1 MRWIK
6 RLLAPYIVAVSEP
19 FSDGQK
25 WSYIFG
31 DENKF
36 ELRTFQNSE
45 AAFDS
50 HRITLVGLSLGSPEI
65 SIKLIRLDAE
75 QARAVQDEVAYRALI
90 KSYL

>member
-6 RLLAPYIVAVSEP
+6 RLFAPYIVAVSGR

-36 ELRTFQNSE
+36 KLRTFQNSE
-45 AAFDS
+45 LAFDS
-50 HRITLVGLSLGSPEI
+50 YRTTLVGLSLGSPEI
-65 SIKLIRLDAE
+65 SIKLVRLDAE

-90 KSYL
+90 ESYL

>member
-6 RLLAPYIVAVSEP
+6 RLFAPYIVAVSEP

-31 DENKF
+31 DGNKF

-45 AAFDS
+45 PAFDS
-50 HRITLVGLSLGSPEI
+50 HRITLAGLRLGSPEI

-90 KSYL
+90 ESYL

>member
-6 RLLAPYIVAVSEP
+6 RLFAPYIVAVSEP

-31 DENKF
+31 DENRF
-36 ELRTFQNSE
+36 ELRTFQNSGL
-45 AAFDS
+45 AFDS
-50 HRITLVGLSLGSPEI
+50 HRITLVGLSLAPEI

-75 QARAVQDEVAYRALI
+75 QARVVQDEVAYRALI
-90 KSYL
+90 ESYS

>member
-6 RLLAPYIVAVSEP
+6 RLFAPYIVAVSEP
-19 FSDGQK
+19 YSDGQR

-45 AAFDS
+45 LAFDS
-50 HRITLVGLSLGSPEI
+50 HRITLAGLSLGSPEI

-90 KSYL
+90 ESYL